1 MNMFLLPVGA
11 EDCGLSCLSGDGCAE
26 VCGYFFVKYIGAP
39 IFVSKKKERMKKVIL
54 FLCLLCC
61 VIPPAKGIRP
71 DRTYVRLPEHLGL
84 IYKTLDVCTQDGY
97 RIRTWFFP
105 AQEAPG
111 ADAGSDTPLAYRTL
125 DEQKRPTILICNGDA
140 GNMSYYQLFLAGQ
153 FTSRGYNVATF
164 DWRGF
169 GASDPFPMDPD
180 YLCYT
185 EMLEDYRAVIRQ
197 VSAQPEVL
205 PGGIYLLGWS
215 TGAYL
220 SMIAA
225 EGDPSVKGCILRGV
239 PTSFEQ
245 VIPVLQQAVGKDS
258 TQLLVPEDFPVG
270 KMPLAL
276 ADTFDKDILIVVGQN
291 DERTPVWM
299 AEDIFAAL
307 PDGIEKGLWV
317 APGAKHGGMEAPEVL
332 YPEEFVRRTIRFV
345 ERSFQGE

>member
-1 MNMFLLPVGA
+1 
-11 EDCGLSCLSGDGCAE
+11 
-26 VCGYFFVKYIGAP
+26 
-39 IFVSKKKERMKKVIL
+39 MKKAIL

-125 DEQKRPTILICNGDA
+125 DDEKRPTILICNGDA
-140 GNMSYYQLFLAGQ
+140 GNMSYYQLFLAVQ

-225 EGDPSVKGCILRGV
+225 EGNPSVKGCILRGV

-245 VIPVLQQAVGKDS
+245 VIPILQKAVGKDS

-276 ADTFDKDILIVVGQN
+276 ADTFGKDILIVVGQY

-307 PDGIEKGLWV
+307 PDGIKKELWV

-332 YPEEFVRRTIRFV
+332 YPEEFVRRVSRFV
-345 ERSFQGE
+345 ECSLGGEQ

>member
-1 MNMFLLPVGA
+1 MRVKLPFGRRMRG
-11 EDCGLSCLSGDGCAE
+11 GLRI
-26 VCGYFFVKYIGAP
+26 FFRKIHRAP
-39 IFVSKKKERMKKVIL
+39 IFVSKKGKDEKGDIVFVLALLRDSSGKGHPPGQDVCAPSGAFGVDL
-54 FLCLLCC
+54 QDARCLH
-61 VIPPAKGIRP
+61 AG
-71 DRTYVRLPEHLGL
+71 RLPDP
-84 IYKTLDVCTQDGY
+84 DVV
-97 RIRTWFFP
+97 FP

-307 PDGIEKGLWV
+307 PDGIEKELWV

-345 ERSFQGE
+345 ERSFQEVE